1 MGVRIK
7 EVRIRNF
14 RSLES
19 VDISFTDNCILIG
32 ANNAGKTSFLQAI
45 QIAFAG
51 SRKINGED
59 IFIKTGELLPMDR
72 KAIIDVLITP
82 TDANDNEVAEFD
94 DVWLEHFGE
103 LRSEKVTDL
112 SQFVAIRTIIV
123 FDKVRGEYEIVR
135 KGLIDWPDDENIESY
150 IEYKQIRIT
159 ERLLQAIPIFYMDAK
174 RDISAEMKD
183 KSSYWGK
190 LVTDV
195 GLNVEEIGEIEE
207 VLDRINNDIINRSS
221 VLKHLVKNLSEIAV
235 TIDSGDESIKINPVS
250 RRIRDLNRGIDITF
264 KDKDAESFPIS
275 NHGMGTRSWITFLTL
290 VAYVTWKITQMKDDK
305 IPYHPLILL
314 EEPESHLHPQ
324 AQRQIFKQMNSM
336 IGQKIIST
344 HSPMIVGQAEIKDVI
359 HLSKH
364 QGRSKISTMD
374 VTELEEQDLRKIK
387 QEIFKTRG
395 DLLFARAIL
404 LCEGETEEQALP
416 IFFKEFFGC
425 ESFEAGVNIVSVGGK
440 GKYKPFLRIAKSFNI
455 NFYILSDGEEDT
467 IRKVKKDVR
476 EVFEESGPVDNIKYL
491 NDGYDFESY
500 LLNEGYS
507 EELNIAMKQ
516 ILGDDYLQNYIAKK
530 DNTIR
535 GRLKTDAIC
544 SGCGQNVY
552 EDIYRQYAGE
562 EGVNQAL
569 LDCIHNNK
577 TAYSSIIADIIV
589 NNNVENKIPKIIN
602 DLFNVMEQSLK
613 IKI

>member
-45 QIAFAG
+45 QIAFVG

-59 IFIKTGELLPMDR
+59 IFIKTGELLPRDR

-82 TDANDNEVAEFD
+82 TDDNDNEVAEFD

-112 SQFVAIRTIIV
+112 SQFVAIRTIIA

-195 GLNVEEIGEIEE
+195 GLNIEEIGEIEE

-264 KDKDAESFPIS
+264 KDRDSESFPIS

-290 VAYVTWKITQMKDDK
+290 VAYVTWKINQMNDDE

-374 VTELEEQDLRKIK
+374 VTELDEQDLRKIK

-476 EVFEESGPVDNIKYL
+476 EVFGESEPVDNIKYL
-491 NDGYDFESY
+491 HDGYDFESY

-516 ILGDDYLQNYIAKK
+516 ILGDEYLQNFIAKK
-530 DNTIR
+530 DNTISR
-535 GRLKTDAIC
+535 RLKTDAIC

-589 NNNVENKIPKIIN
+589 NNKAENKIPRIIN

>member
-82 TDANDNEVAEFD
+82 TDENDNEVAEFD